1 MSPDNTSDAVV
12 DAAEYQE
19 DTFTLAGIEFIAA
32 GPIRVGS
39 ISEFSTGLKIGEAT
53 YDERE
58 HASWL
63 VLSDFSGGFGHRRLR
78 IREAGGTH
86 FDNIGGVDLR
96 QPRLVT
102 LPGQRVQSAPTSN
115 LNPTDIVTTSTP
127 FHPTLMFSSLGSSFL
142 HMGIGDA
149 LYTLETDGT
158 FTRRNVHVTGA
169 ANRIISLIDFRG
181 SDGTRRLYA
190 GYGDQGDYLFSTNGT
205 SWDVSSNLPS
215 IGTERNMHAAIVWD
229 GQIIAQAINDGG
241 ITSSADGVT
250 WAIDDSTIGEAWRPT
265 GNINW
270 AGVAQAPWGASAPY
284 FIDQFGGG
292 LWALDLYSHN
302 ATKIEGLG
310 DTNNL
315 RRATV
320 WNGSVYVTDSRT
332 IWEYNPSG
340 GTIRSIGPFGPEGVP
355 TSWVD
360 GEYRIVQ
367 LIPGAKDLFA
377 LCYSGDI
384 GVVST
389 AAYRV
394 AVYNV
399 AGWSWWGPE
408 ITGIPWG
415 AIIGTLSAGSSGA
428 ALDRS
433 LHIIDRDTS
442 STVVV
447 RRHQFQLPEFGDT
460 QYVGSDRL
468 FENGPLSFET
478 GWFDGGFADLDG
490 ALIRMNFDGYN
501 MTANETVRVEY
512 RLNNNE
518 DATYI
523 DLGTFTENQQV
534 VWFTPED
541 KRGVEFKSV
550 QFRVTLNRDTSDASK
565 SPELHALILLY
576 DKKPLFRTSWTVRVD
591 VNRMVERQIQIGGE
605 KATLETIWQTLKTL
619 SNDPRLLTLKV
630 PSIEPGGVNVR
641 ITDMPALIDDFRE
654 SVRGKGSIELQM
666 IETISQ

>member
-1 MSPDNTSDAVV
+1 MSPDDTSDAVV
-12 DAAEYQE
+12 DNADYQD
-19 DTFTLAGIEFIAA
+19 DTFTLGGIEFIAF

-39 ISEFSTGLKIGEAT
+39 ISEFSAGLKVGQAT

-58 HASWL
+58 HASW
-63 VLSDFSGGFGHRRLR
+63 VVFDDFSGGFGNRRLR

-96 QPRLVT
+96 QPRLIT
-102 LPGQRVQSAPTSN
+102 LPGQRVQSAPVSN

-127 FHPTLMFSSLGSSFL
+127 FHPTLMFSSLGSAFL

-149 LYTLETDGT
+149 LYTLAPDGT
-158 FTRRNVHVTGA
+158 FTRRNVHTTGA
-169 ANRIISLIDFRG
+169 VTRIVSLIDFRG

-205 SWDVSSNLPS
+205 SWDISSNLPS
-215 IGTERNMHAAIVWD
+215 IGTERNMHSAIVWD
-229 GQIIAQAINDGG
+229 GQIIAQVINNGG

-250 WAIDDSTIGEAWRPT
+250 WAIDDSVLGAAWLPT
-265 GNINW
+265 GNMNW
-270 AGVAQAPWGASAPY
+270 VGIAQSPWGPSAPY

-292 LWALDLYSHN
+292 LYVLDLYEHT
-302 ATKIEGLG
+302 ATKIEGVG

-315 RRATV
+315 RRGVV
-320 WNGSVYVTDSRT
+320 WNGSLYVTDSRSV
-332 IWEYNPSG
+332 WEYNPSG

-355 TSWVD
+355 TSWID

-367 LIPGAKDLFA
+367 LIAGAKDLFA

-389 AAYRV
+389 ATYRL

-399 AGWSWWGPE
+399 TGWSWWGPE

-415 AIIGTLSAGSSGA
+415 AIIGTLSAQSAGTA
-428 ALDRS
+428 RDRS
-433 LHIIDRDTS
+433 IHVIDRDTS

-447 RRHQFQLPEFGDT
+447 RRQQWQLPEFGDT
-460 QYVGSDRL
+460 QYLGSDRL
-468 FENGPLSFET
+468 FEDGPLSFET
-478 GWFDGGFADLDG
+478 GWFDGGFSDLEG

-501 MTANETVRVEY
+501 MTKDETVRVEY

-518 DATYI
+518 DATYE

-534 VWFTPED
+534 VWFDQDT
-541 KRGVEFKSV
+541 KRGKEFRSV
-550 QFRVTLNRDTSDASK
+550 QFRITLNRDSSNTSK

-576 DKKPLFRTSWTVRVD
+576 DKKPLFRTSWTIRVD
-591 VNRMVERQIQIGGE
+591 VNRMVERHMKIGE
-605 KATLETIWQTLKTL
+605 ETVTLEKIWQTLKTL
-619 SNDPRLLTLKV
+619 SNDPRLLELKV

-641 ITDMPALIDDFRE
+641 ITDMPSQIDDFRE
-654 SVRGKGSIELQM
+654 AVRGKGSIELQM
-666 IETISQ
+666 IETIAT